1 VRLLDLGRKSNSSS
15 ISEVLAAWIVV
26 LLAAAI
32 GVLLLALHEPCTDD
46 RKVPR
51 WYEPPVAD
59 AGEWADDLLV
69 RHGADLMQRSGS
81 SAARDTLSKHR

>member
-1 VRLLDLGRKSNSSS
+1 MRLLDLGRKSNSSS
-15 ISEVLAAWIVV
+15 LGEVLAWIVV

-69 RHGADLMQRSGS
+69 RRGADLMQRSGS